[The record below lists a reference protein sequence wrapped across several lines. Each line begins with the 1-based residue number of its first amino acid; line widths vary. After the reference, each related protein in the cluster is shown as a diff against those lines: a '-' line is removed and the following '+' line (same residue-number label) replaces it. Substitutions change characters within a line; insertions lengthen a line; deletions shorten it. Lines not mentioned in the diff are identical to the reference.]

1 MWVRVSLAARRLA
14 TSVACIS
21 VLLLAAGCTESPP
34 PVPTVVT
41 GLDWVPNDNPRVP
54 LAVTVSFTTDR
65 PVRASVVLDD
75 GERPVT
81 LDRWPVLATEHEL
94 LLLGFHP
101 DRDYEISVRLLDV
114 EGIETQGP
122 VTRWTSPPLP
132 DTFPPLHVTVSRPE
146 RMEPGVTLLPC
157 QRWPG
162 RGNHDQ
168 EFTALV
174 ALDAYGEVVWFYD
187 APYAISEAKWSR
199 DGHLLFYYGTLGN
212 VVEMDMLGNV
222 IRQWGATRFPGK
234 VNPEGA
240 LPIDTGTI
248 HHDVSE
254 LPDGRLLALST
265 ELRYFESYPA
275 SETDP
280 TVNRSPSWVV
290 GDVIMVI
297 EEDGTVAKRWS
308 VLDILNPYRIGYE
321 SLDWGFWMGV
331 YENVEEAPL
340 RDWAHVNSVQYDEQ
354 DHALIVSSY
363 HQDTVFKMD
372 FETGEL
378 VWMLAFPSGWDQ
390 DWKQYLLTPVGEG
403 LYPFH
408 QHAARVTPQRT
419 ILMFD
424 NGKYRAL
431 PYQPKMSAEE
441 SFSRAVEYAID
452 EDTMEFREVWSYGGR
467 IGEIFFTPF
476 LGETDWLPVKGHV
489 LVTDGG
495 RVRTPDGKPADHPA
509 MGQKWARVL
518 EVTHEM
524 PAEVVFEVVIDDPTF
539 GWTVYRSERL
549 PSLYPEPVGEGAP

>member
-1 MWVRVSLAARRLA
+1 VIALFAP
-14 TSVACIS
+14 
-21 VLLLAAGCTESPP
+21 GCNESPP
-34 PVPTVVT
+34 VPPPTIASVSFT
-41 GLDWVPNDNPRVP
+41 PNDNPRVP
-54 LAVTVSFTTDR
+54 LAAVLGFATDR

-81 LDRWPVLATEHEL
+81 LDRWPDLATAHEL
-94 LLLGFHP
+94 QLLGFHP
-101 DRDYEISVRLLDV
+101 DRDYEIRVRLIDADGV
-114 EGIETQGP
+114 ASEGP
-122 VTRWTSPPLP
+122 VQHWTTPPLP
-132 DTFPPLHVTVSRPE
+132 DSFPPMHVTVSRPE
-146 RMEPGVTLLPC
+146 RMEPGVTLLPL

-174 ALDAYGEVVWFYD
+174 ALDAHGEVVWFYD
-187 APYAISEAKWSR
+187 APYAISEAKWSQG
-199 DGHLLFYYGTLGN
+199 GHLLFYYGTLGN
-212 VVEMDMLGNV
+212 IVEMDMLGNV

-280 TVNRSPSWVV
+280 TVPRSPSWVV
-290 GDVIMVI
+290 GDVILVI

-321 SLDWGFWMGV
+321 SLDWGFWAGV
-331 YENVEEAPL
+331 YENTEEAPL
-340 RDWAHVNSVQYDEQ
+340 RDWAHVNSVHYDEV

-390 DWKQYLLTPVGEG
+390 EWKPYLLAPVGEG

-408 QHAARVTPQRT
+408 QHAARLTPQRT
-419 ILMFD
+419 LLMFD

-431 PYQPKMSAEE
+431 PYQPKMAAED
-441 SFSRAVEYAID
+441 SFSRAVEFAID
-452 EDTMEFREVWSYGGR
+452 EESMEFREVWSYGGR
-467 IGEIFFTPF
+467 PGERFFTPF

-489 LVTDGG
+489 LITDGG
-495 RVRTPDGKPADHPA
+495 RVRTPDGRPADHPA
-509 MGQKWARVL
+509 LGQKWARVL
-518 EVTHEM
+518 EVTHEL

-539 GWTVYRSERL
+539 GWTIYRSERV
-549 PSLYPEPVGEGAP
+549 PSLYPEPVGEPIVGAAP